1 MIFFYV
7 GITNIVLVFF
17 NVIFVTLL
25 LQMNISVHNLKTQG
39 VSVHAGIPV
48 CACDICKDSFT
59 ERDNLKKQF
68 MKERIYL

>member
-25 LQMNISVHNLKTQG
+25 LQMIISVHNLRTQG
-39 VSVHAGIPV
+39 VSVHEGIPV
-48 CACDICKDSFT
+48 HVTFVKVV
-59 ERDNLKKQF
+59 LQ
-68 MKERIYL
+68 KEAILRSSS